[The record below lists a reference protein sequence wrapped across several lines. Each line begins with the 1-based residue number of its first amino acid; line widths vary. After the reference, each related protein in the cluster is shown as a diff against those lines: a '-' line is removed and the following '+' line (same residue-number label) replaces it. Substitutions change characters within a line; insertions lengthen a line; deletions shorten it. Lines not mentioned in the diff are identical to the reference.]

1 MKRVLIANRGTIARR
16 IIQTLSSLGIE
27 SVAVY
32 HRDEKDVSYV
42 READFSFDLGS
53 GALSDNF
60 LNIEKLIRVA
70 IDSGCDAIH
79 PGYGFLSEN
88 HLFAQACEENKIK
101 FIGPSSSVIRLM
113 GLKSK
118 AKQVAREALVPVLE
132 GESLNN
138 SALPNPESLTFPV
151 LIKAVAGGGGKGLKI
166 ARDAHSFPSLIE
178 SARREALQYF
188 GNDEL
193 MLEPYLENA
202 RHIEVQIL
210 GNEHG
215 EIIHLFEREC
225 SLQRNHQKV
234 IEEAPA
240 PGISSELREKLHAAA
255 VRFAA
260 QLNYTGAGTV
270 EFLVSGENFWF
281 LEMNTRI
288 QVEHAVTEMITGVD
302 IVEEQINIAI
312 GIGFSKALKNLN
324 VKGHSIEARIYA
336 EDPWNNFRP
345 SAGKIGFLKMPGNV
359 RFDTYIE
366 QNTAITP
373 HFDSLL
379 GKLVVHGVSRNEAI
393 DLLNQKLSEL
403 VILGITSNIDYLKQI
418 VLDKHYRKN
427 NVSTVFLE
435 NQHPIFLA
443 QIVKNRETLE
453 VYPFLAAFIFRHFTK
468 SQENFSNIWKW
479 FGPDNLLRRIKIK
492 VDEQEFSLSMLNSS
506 RYGFGFEFQNRSFDV
521 NLIRLAE
528 DTLVLQVN
536 GALFTVN
543 FAASSKGDFEWYS
556 YNGQTRKLQSENLLS
571 MALTS
576 KFLDGK
582 PQGNH
587 SNQVFSP
594 LFGKILSIR
603 VKPEDQVHNGDL
615 LMTIESMK
623 TENNILAPAEG
634 RVEQIFVEEGHQVA
648 ENMRLILINTTV

>member
-1 MKRVLIANRGTIARR
+1 MKRVLVANRGTIARR
-16 IIQTLSSLGIE
+16 IIKTLSSLGIE

-32 HRDEKDVSYV
+32 HADEKDVSYV
-42 READFSFDLGS
+42 REANFSFDLGS
-53 GALSDNF
+53 GPLSENF

-101 FIGPSSSVIRLM
+101 FIGPSSAVIRLM

-138 SALPNPESLTFPV
+138 LALPNPESISFPL

-166 ARDAHSFPSLIE
+166 ARDAQSFHLLIE

-302 IVEEQINIAI
+302 IVEEQINIAN
-312 GIGFSKALKNLN
+312 GKAFSKAIKQLS

-345 SAGKIGFLKMPGNV
+345 SAGKISFLKVPTNV

-366 QNTAITP
+366 QNTPVTP

-379 GKLVVHGVSRNEAI
+379 GKLVVHGANRYEAI
-393 DLLNQKLSEL
+393 DLLSQKLSEL
-403 VILGITSNIDYLKQI
+403 VMLGITSNISYLQQI
-418 VLDKHYRKN
+418 VQDKHYRKN

-435 NQHPIFLA
+435 NQHPVFQGQDEKRLETIETYP
-443 QIVKNRETLE
+443 IV
-453 VYPFLAAFIFRHFTK
+453 AAFMYRHFTK
-468 SQENFSNIWKW
+468 NSEKGNLWERL
-479 FGPDNLLRRIKIK
+479 GPDNLLRKLKIKI
-492 VDEQEFSLSMLNSS
+492 DEEEYTLSLLSS
-506 RYGFGFEFQNRSFDV
+506 KGYNFEFECHNRRFEV
-521 NLIRLAE
+521 NIVKLAE
-528 DTLVLQVN
+528 NTLVLILN
-536 GALFTVN
+536 GALYTVFHAKSN
-543 FAASSKGDFEWYS
+543 KDDFEWYF
-556 YNGQTRKLQSENLLS
+556 YNGHVWKLQTESVLS
-571 MALTS
+571 MAHTNRL
-576 KFLDGK
+576 LDGK
-582 PQGNH
+582 TEIIPA
-587 SNQVFSP
+587 NQVLSP
-594 LFGKILSIR
+594 LFGKILSIK
-603 VKPEDQVHNGDL
+603 VQPEDEVRKGDL

-623 TENNILAPAEG
+623 TENNILAPTEG
-634 RVEQIFVEEGHQVA
+634 RIEQIFVEEGHQVA